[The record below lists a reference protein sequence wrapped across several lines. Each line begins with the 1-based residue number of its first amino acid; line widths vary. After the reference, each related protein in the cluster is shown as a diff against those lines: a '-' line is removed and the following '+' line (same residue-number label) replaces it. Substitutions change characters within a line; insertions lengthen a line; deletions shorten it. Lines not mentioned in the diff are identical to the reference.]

1 LIRRETLQDRVNDVQ
16 PPRAVDACT
25 HRGVLFG
32 TDLFEIRKDYLA
44 SLETLS
50 RGSRSFPAVPGTQ
63 VANQHLNR
71 HLLASL
77 PLMGEQPARRRQ
89 GTDGDSEYANE
100 SHFEFLVYF
109 RSSSRRRTGQLA
121 GLRLVAPGSYDPGLA
136 CGSIA
141 SFLGS

>member
-1 LIRRETLQDRVNDVQ
+1 LLRLPQGAFFLTRTSLRLIRRETLQDRVNDVQ

-63 VANQHLNR
+63 VANQVT
-71 HLLASL
+71 S
-77 PLMGEQPARRRQ
+77 Q
-89 GTDGDSEYANE
+89 
-100 SHFEFLVYF
+100 
-109 RSSSRRRTGQLA
+109 
-121 GLRLVAPGSYDPGLA
+121 
-136 CGSIA
+136 
-141 SFLGS
+141 